1 MAKRPSGL
9 PPVLILVVVAAATA
23 VILVVAG
30 IGPWERPPTL
40 VIGDSVTNLSRDEI
54 EDTTGALVNAKN
66 GYTWSAM
73 APKVR
78 GVLDLVEEPPERVG
92 VLLGYNDV
100 LNGEL
105 DQADPPAVLDQLTDV
120 DCVVVLELPK
130 IWARDVDAHNELLRE
145 LSVTYPNVSVDDGW
159 ATRINEN
166 LADDASLLQKD
177 LVHPDGARA
186 HQALADAYQRAFER
200 HC

>member
-1 MAKRPSGL
+1 MAERPSKPL
-9 PPVLILVVVAAATA
+9 PVLILVVVAATA
-23 VILVVAG
+23 AILVFAG
-30 IGPWERPPTL
+30 IAPWQRPSTL
-40 VIGDSVTNLSRDEI
+40 VIGDSVTNLSRHEI

-66 GYTWSAM
+66 GYTWAGM

-78 GVLDLVEEPPERVG
+78 GVLHLVDEKPERVG

-100 LNGEL
+100 LNGAL

-130 IWARDVDAHNELLRE
+130 IWGRDVDAHNDLLRE
-145 LSVTYPNVSVDDGW
+145 LSGKYPNVSVDGGW
-159 ATRINEN
+159 ATRVNEN
-166 LADDASLLQKD
+166 LADDASLLQED
-177 LVHPDGARA
+177 LVHPNGKRG